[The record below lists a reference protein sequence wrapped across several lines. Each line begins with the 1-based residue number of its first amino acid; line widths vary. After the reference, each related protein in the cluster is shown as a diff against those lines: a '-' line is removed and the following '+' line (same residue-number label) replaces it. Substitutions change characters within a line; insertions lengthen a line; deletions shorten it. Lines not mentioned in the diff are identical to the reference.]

1 MELENLSFFLSF
13 FFFLLRWKNLKGG
26 LTPEH
31 FSAPYQPPVA
41 DFGCQEPYFF
51 FFFFL
56 IQICINFYWSIFT
69 LQCCVSFCCKQN
81 ESSTCI
87 HKYPFFGFP
96 SHIGHQRALSSVPC
110 AIEQTL
116 TVCVCAQLLPSQA
129 RVMVMVVM
137 IMMCDDYYRP

>member
-1 MELENLSFFLSF
+1 MEESQGRPDPRTFQCPLSATCSRFWLPGA
-13 FFFLLRWKNLKGG
+13 LL
-26 LTPEH
+26 
-31 FSAPYQPPVA
+31 
-41 DFGCQEPYFF
+41 F

-129 RVMVMVVM
+129 RVMVMVFM